1 MRRQK
6 RVANGDFISLS
17 WGAHMKAVALYSFIS
32 SLFAMAAH
40 AAPIRLEAE
49 QSLPVAVTAAI
60 ASENEM
66 RITDVHPKPFGVLSR
81 KGDFIGA
88 VVFED
93 SIPNCAIYTY
103 QSGLLDSAF
112 AGAPCKF
119 QGPPKLMADRNGP
132 LPDVVFD
139 LEVFLPNRGAMA
151 NHAVAFY
158 YDVQKDAFCES
169 QLLAEWYQSGNRDL
183 FPDIQDG
190 RCAVGFTPAG
200 G

>member
-1 MRRQK
+1 M
-6 RVANGDFISLS
+6 VISFRFFG
-17 WGAHMKAVALYSFIS
+17 GACMKAVALYSLIFP
-32 SLFAMAAH
+32 LFVMSAH
-40 AAPIRLEAE
+40 AAPTLLNVE

-60 ASENEM
+60 AAENEM
-66 RITDVHPKPFGVLSR
+66 RAEDVHPIPFGALSW
-81 KGDFIGA
+81 KGGVMGA

-119 QGPPKLMADRNGP
+119 TGPPKFMADRNGP

-151 NHAVAFY
+151 THTVAFY
-158 YDVQKDAFCES
+158 YDVQKEAFCES
-169 QLLAEWYQSGNRDL
+169 QLLADWYQSGNRSLIPDL
-183 FPDIQDG
+183 QDG
-190 RCAVGFTPAG
+190 RCAVGSIAAG
-200 G
+200 GKS